1 MSTAGQLIVALVM
14 LVGLV
19 GVVVPVLPGLV
30 LVLGA
35 GVLWAWQDGGGA
47 LRWGTAAVLTVL
59 FVAATVATYV
69 LPARSAAAA
78 GAPRTTLL
86 LGGAGAVVGFFA
98 IPVVGFVVGGVLAV
112 WLAET
117 ARLGATGPA
126 WVSTR
131 AVLVA
136 IGLGLV
142 VQLAAGLAM
151 VATWLAQIM
160 PLAPPLKRRTFRP
173 AR

>member
-1 MSTAGQLIVALVM
+1 MSTSGQLIVALVM
-14 LVGLV
+14 LAGLL
-19 GVVVPVLPGLV
+19 GVVVPVLPGLA
-30 LVLGA
+30 LVWGA
-35 GVLWAWQDGGGA
+35 GVVWAWQDGGGA
-47 LRWGTAAVLTVL
+47 VRWTAAAILTVL

-86 LGGAGAVVGFFA
+86 LGGVGAVVGFLV
-98 IPVVGFVVGGVLAV
+98 IPVVGFAVGGVLAV

-136 IGLGLV
+136 IGLGIV
-142 VQLAAGLAM
+142 VQLVAGLAM
-151 VATWLAQIM
+151 VGTWLAAV
-160 PLAPPLKRRTFRP
+160 LVT
-173 AR
+173 

>member
-1 MSTAGQLIVALVM
+1 MSTGGQLLVLLVM

-19 GVVVPVLPGLV
+19 GVVVPALPGLL
-30 LVLGA
+30 LVWAA
-35 GVLWAWQDGGGA
+35 GVAWAWQDGGGP
-47 LRWGTAAVLTVL
+47 LRWSVAGVLTAL

-78 GAPRTTLL
+78 GAPRSTLL
-86 LGGAGAVVGFFA
+86 LGAVGAVVGFFV
-98 IPVVGFVVGGVLAV
+98 IPVVGFAVGGVGAV

-117 ARLGATGPA
+117 ARLGAPAPA

-136 IGLGLV
+136 IGLGIV
-142 VQLAAGLAM
+142 VQLATGLAM
-151 VATWLAQIM
+151 VAVWLGAV
-160 PLAPPLKRRTFRP
+160 LVT
-173 AR
+173 